1 MADNDSGGNVTDP
14 APAGSR
20 TGPARILVLLNASA
34 GRGNIE
40 QVRDGI
46 EKGLE
51 ETGATFDF
59 VEVSGAV
66 HGRDLTAGARA
77 SGYDLVLVAGGDG
90 TLADAAA
97 GLVGRSVPLGIIP
110 AGTGNIIALNLGVPL
125 SPREA
130 ARAAFFGT
138 PEPYD
143 VGRTDDG
150 RIFLLGAGAGYDAD
164 LIRDA
169 DRELKRRFGPLA
181 YIFAMF
187 KNLNVKRSRYVVELD
202 GAERIHVHAKSVL
215 VTNVSRT
222 MGSLPLAPDA
232 RVDDG
237 RLDVVIFTFTGFL
250 ELLLLFFRALFGV
263 LKHDPRVRFHQARTI
278 RISASRP
285 IPVQVDGEAVERTTP
300 LFVEVLPGALRIMRP
315 PVRPPIDLAQL
326 AEGALRALRDL
337 QARLSED
344 AADPA
349 RKP

>member
-1 MADNDSGGNVTDP
+1 MADRDP
-14 APAGSR
+14 ETLSAGAASPR
-20 TGPARILVLLNASA
+20 PKSGPARLLVLLNAEA
-34 GRGNIE
+34 GRGNVDQIRE
-40 QVRDGI
+40 GI

-51 ETGATFDF
+51 ETGARFDF
-59 VEVSGAV
+59 VELTGNV
-66 HGRDLTAGARA
+66 HGRDLTAGARDA
-77 SGYDLVLVAGGDG
+77 GYDLVLVAGGDG

-110 AGTGNIIALNLGVPL
+110 AGTGNIVAQNLGVPL

-202 GAERIHVHAKSVL
+202 GEERIHVHAKTVL

-237 RLDVVIFTFTGFL
+237 KLDVVIFTFAGFFQ
-250 ELLLLFFRALFGV
+250 LLLLFVKALFGV
-263 LKHDPRVRFHQARTI
+263 LKQDPRVRFYQARSI
-278 RISASRP
+278 RISTSRP

-300 LFVEVLPGALRIMRP
+300 LSVEVLPGALRIMRP

-326 AEGALRALRDL
+326 AEGALKALRDL
-337 QARLSED
+337 QARLSDD
-344 AADPA
+344 ATNGP
-349 RKP
+349 RRT